1 MNMIDTSIEKGFSES
16 SFYILLFAFILIAQI
31 VLGAYLTIRVTKFK
45 ELLSYKLQKRFL
57 DRLFKTEWSRLHKYH
72 NGDIQTRLTSD
83 VTNVVD
89 VWANTFP
96 SMISLFVQLIA
107 AFATLWHFD
116 RTLAISAFFVGPF
129 FILISWFIGRK
140 LKKFQHHIQSA
151 ESQYRS
157 YLTESVH
164 HALIVKT
171 FEHEKESIEMVD
183 KLQKNKLFWVMK
195 RQMYAVTTGVST
207 GIGYRIGFFL
217 AFGVGAFKLST
228 GTTSFGTFTAFLQLV
243 GQIQAPMEGLSRS
256 LPLVV
261 AATASAERL
270 KEFESLTLEAEKSKG
285 AHSESTISS
294 LTLDRVH
301 FSYEEGSPILIDV
314 SLKVNAG
321 EIIAIV
327 GTSGEGKTTLL
338 RLLLTLV
345 QPQDGQLCIY
355 DGNRQ
360 KHILSSNTR
369 SYFSYVPQ
377 GNTLLSGTIAEN
389 IRIGRTS
396 ATDNELIEVAKQAC
410 AWEFIEKLP
419 NGLQTT
425 IGEGGYGLSEGQSQ
439 RVALARALLRP
450 APILLLDEAT
460 SALDL
465 NTEWEVINSLKRMSP
480 LKTCI
485 AITHRLSVAEI
496 CDRIYELKDGQL
508 IALEKSKVKESRL
521 SQ

>member
-1 MNMIDTSIEKGFSES
+1 MKLIDTSIEKGFSEAS
-16 SFYILLFAFILIAQI
+16 YYIFLFAFIMITQI
-31 VLGAYLTIRVTKFK
+31 IVGAYLTMRITKFK
-45 ELLSYKLQKRFL
+45 ELLSYKLQQRFL
-57 DRLFKTEWSRLHKYH
+57 DRLFKTEWSNLHKYH

-83 VTNVVD
+83 VSNVVD

-96 SMISLFVQLIA
+96 SMISLFVQLIT
-107 AFATLWHFD
+107 AFTTLWYFD
-116 RTLAISAFFVGPF
+116 STLAIAAFLVGPF

-140 LKKFQHHIQSA
+140 LKKYQHHIQSA

-164 HALIVKT
+164 HALIIKT
-171 FEHEKESIEMVD
+171 FEHEKESIERID
-183 KLQKNKLFWVMK
+183 RLQKNKLFWVLK
-195 RQMYAVTTGVST
+195 RQMYAVTTGVT
-207 GIGYRIGFFL
+207 MGIGYRIGFFL
-217 AFGVGAFKLST
+217 AFGVGAFKLSS

-261 AATASAERL
+261 AAAASAERL
-270 KEFESLTLEAEKSKG
+270 KEFESLTLEAEKNEE
-285 AHSESTISS
+285 ALTESIISS
-294 LTLDRVH
+294 LTLDRVY
-301 FSYEEGSPILIDV
+301 FSYEESNPILVDV
-314 SLKVNAG
+314 SLEVNEG

-338 RLLLTLV
+338 RLLLTLI
-345 QPQDGQLCIY
+345 QPQKGQLCIT
-355 DGNRQ
+355 DGDRQ

-377 GNTLLSGTIAEN
+377 GNTLLSGTIADN
-389 IRIGRTS
+389 IRIGRPS
-396 ATDNELIEVAKQAC
+396 ATDNELIEVSKQAC

-419 NGLQTT
+419 NRLETK

-439 RVALARALLRP
+439 RVAIARALLRP
-450 APILLLDEAT
+450 SPILLLDEAT

-465 NTEWEVINSLKRMSP
+465 NTEWEVIKNLQRMSP

-485 AITHRLSVAEI
+485 AITHRLSVADI

-508 IALEKSKVKESRL
+508 IELDKSIVNTSRVP
-521 SQ
+521 Q